1 MFDSETI
8 LVLEDNVYAGL
19 DLADV
24 IEAMDGTVAGPVT
37 TIADTLNILGSTS
50 ISGAVIDCDLTDA
63 PAMAT
68 ALSEQNVPVVL
79 QVSGVLPETLRALDS
94 AVCVLMRPVDS
105 RTVLETLL
113 TEIGKAKARASDML
127 GSEPKKV

>member
-24 IEAMDGTVAGPVT
+24 IEVMEGTVAGPVT
-37 TIADTLNILGSTS
+37 TIADTLSVLGSTP
-50 ISGAVIDCDLTDA
+50 IGGAVIDCDLADA
-63 PAMAT
+63 PAITT
-68 ALSEQNVPVVL
+68 ALRELNVPVVL
-79 QVSGVLPETLRALDS
+79 QVSGELPEELRALDG

-113 TEIGKAKARASDML
+113 NEIGKTKARASSML